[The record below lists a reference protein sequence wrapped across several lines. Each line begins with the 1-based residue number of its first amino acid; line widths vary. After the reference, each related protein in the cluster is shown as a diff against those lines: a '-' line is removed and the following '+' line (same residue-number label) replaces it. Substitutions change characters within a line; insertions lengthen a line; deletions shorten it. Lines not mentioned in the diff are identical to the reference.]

1 MRFAVIAKNADMLP
15 VKRLCQIMDVS
26 PRRYHAY
33 RNLPLSQSQRKG
45 MMVLAHIREQFA
57 RLWAGMAAHA

>member
-26 PRRYHAY
+26 PRGY
-33 RNLPLSQSQRKG
+33 RVYRDRPLSQNQQ
-45 MMVLAHIREQFA
+45 L
-57 RLWAGMAAHA
+57 L